1 MGGAQPLLLI
11 TGPPGAGKS
20 TVTRLVAERFEP
32 SVLIDGDM
40 FFEFLGPSAV
50 APWLPQARE
59 QNEVVTRGAARASG
73 LFASEGYAT
82 IYDGV
87 VGPWFLPTFAA
98 ATGLD
103 ALDYVILLP
112 SLEVCLER
120 VKTRVG
126 HGFIDEAATRKMYRE
141 FAGAEIAERHILHDP
156 PDDAATT
163 VDLIVMRAAAG
174 TLRHE
179 VSR

>member
-1 MGGAQPLLLI
+1 MGGVQPLLLV

-32 SVLIDGDM
+32 SALIDGDM
-40 FFEFLGPSAV
+40 FFQFLGPSAIT
-50 APWLPQARE
+50 PWLPQARE
-59 QNEVVTRGAARASG
+59 QNEVLTRAAARASG

-82 IYDGV
+82 VYDGV

-103 ALDYVILLP
+103 ALDYVIVMP
-112 SLEVCLER
+112 ALEVCVER

-126 HGFIDEAATRKMYRE
+126 HGFIDEEATRRMYAE
-141 FAGAEIAERHILHDP
+141 FADAEIAERHVLRDP
-156 PDDAATT
+156 PNDAKATA
-163 VDLIVMRAAAG
+163 DLIVERAAAG
-174 TLRHE
+174 TLRYE
-179 VSR
+179 ISR

>member
-1 MGGAQPLLLI
+1 MGAVQPLLLV

-20 TVTRLVAERFEP
+20 TVTRLVAARFEP

-40 FFEFLGPSAV
+40 FFQFLGPSAIK
-50 APWLPQARE
+50 PWLPEARQ
-59 QNEVVTRGAARASG
+59 QNEVVTRAAASASG

-87 VGPWFLPTFAA
+87 VGPWFLPTFAK
-98 ATGLD
+98 ATGVD
-103 ALDYVILLP
+103 ALDYAILMP
-112 SLEVCLER
+112 SLDICVER

-126 HGFIDEAATRKMYRE
+126 HGFIDEDATRHMYRE
-141 FAGAEIAERHILHDP
+141 FADAEIAERHVLRDP
-156 PDDAATT
+156 PDDAAAT
-163 VDLIVMRAAAG
+163 VDLIVKRASAG
-174 TLRHE
+174 KLRYE